1 MMTLDRV
8 QKMQLSRYDRPWRRL
23 SAYFP
28 LVPVAQRQPRTLSER
43 LERWLWRTLHRRF

>member
-8 QKMQLSRYDRPWRRL
+8 QKMQLSRYERPLRRF
-23 SAYFP
+23 SPYFP
-28 LVPVAQRQPRTLSER
+28 TVPVAPRQPRTLSER